1 MKQCVYGHV
10 SLATQVTNLKTHT
23 DPSPTPPLL
32 VCQRQYDIYLERFR
46 NLDYLEHELDLYNQS
61 EQQKL
66 GESEE
71 RLRRMQQRIRVRRQ
85 KGYEGEMERW
95 RGDGGETKEQR

>member
-1 MKQCVYGHV
+1 MW
-10 SLATQVTNLKTHT
+10 
-23 DPSPTPPLL
+23 
-32 VCQRQYDIYLERFR
+32 QRQYDIYLERFR

-85 KGYEGEMERW
+85 TGDEGEMEERRW
-95 RGDGGETKEQR
+95 RNEGAELAQKY